1 MASRRYKYRHRS
13 RPAAG
18 EVRAVLD
25 GYAALSGTANA
36 HTTGA
41 NADKCAHG
49 LSALPASAT
58 VPGVVSRLWEAATCA
73 DMTPAR
79 TYLSRRGCWPGR
91 HVRAPLPESVRW
103 LAREAAPEHV
113 EAKRWHGL
121 PPGAVGAVV
130 FAWRPAS
137 SLRNLDDGELAALT
151 LVALD
156 ARGFPVPEARSTVG
170 PIGGAVF
177 RAGHLRDVGAVTL
190 QADDEGQLHAADGW
204 LETPWLEVLG
214 GTER

>member
-1 MASRRYKYRHRS
+1 
-13 RPAAG
+13 
-18 EVRAVLD
+18 
-25 GYAALSGTANA
+25 
-36 HTTGA
+36 
-41 NADKCAHG
+41 
-49 LSALPASAT
+49 
-58 VPGVVSRLWEAATCA
+58 
-73 DMTPAR
+73 MTPAR

-91 HVRAPLPESVRW
+91 HVRVPLPAQSVRW
-103 LAREAAPEHV
+103 LAREAAPERD
-113 EAKRWHGL
+113 EAAGWYGL

-137 SLRNLDDGELAALT
+137 SLADSELAAVT

-170 PIGGAVF
+170 PIGIGGAVF

-204 LETPWLEVLG
+204 LETPWLDVLG

>member
-13 RPAAG
+13 LPAPG

-25 GYAALSGTANA
+25 GYAVLTGARSAD
-36 HTTGA
+36 TTGA
-41 NADKCAHG
+41 SADAG
-49 LSALPASAT
+49 LCALPA
-58 VPGVVSRLWEAATCA
+58 VSRLWEAATCA

-79 TYLSRRGCWPGR
+79 VYLSRRGCWPGR

-103 LAREAAPEHV
+103 LAREAAPESDS
-113 EAKRWHGL
+113 AAGWYGL
-121 PPGAVGAVV
+121 PPGAAGAVV

-137 SLRNLDDGELAALT
+137 SLRNLDDSELAAVT

-156 ARGFPVPEARSTVG
+156 ARGFPSPEARSTVG

-177 RAGHLRDVGAVTL
+177 RAGDRGDVGAVTV
-190 QADDEGQLHAADGW
+190 QADDEGRPHANGW

-214 GTER
+214 GRR

>member
-13 RPAAG
+13 LPAPG

-25 GYAALSGTANA
+25 GYAVLSGTANA
-36 HTTGA
+36 DTTGA
-41 NADKCAHG
+41 NAHAG
-49 LSALPASAT
+49 LCALPASAT

-79 TYLSRRGCWPGR
+79 VYLSRRGCWPGR
-91 HVRAPLPESVRW
+91 HVRAPLPAESVRW
-103 LAREAAPEHV
+103 LAREAAPERD
-113 EAKRWHGL
+113 EAAGWYGL
-121 PPGAVGAVV
+121 PPGAAGAVV

-137 SLRNLDDGELAALT
+137 SLRNLDESELAAVT

-156 ARGFPVPEARSTVG
+156 ARGFPSPEARSTVG
-170 PIGGAVF
+170 RPIGGAVF
-177 RAGHLRDVGAVTL
+177 RAGDRGDVGAVTV
-190 QADDEGQLHAADGW
+190 QADDEGRPHANGW

>member
-25 GYAALSGTANA
+25 GYAALSGARSA

-41 NADKCAHG
+41 NADAA

-79 TYLSRRGCWPGR
+79 VYLSRRGWGIGYGQGACGR
-91 HVRAPLPESVRW
+91 
-103 LAREAAPEHV
+103 
-113 EAKRWHGL
+113 
-121 PPGAVGAVV
+121 
-130 FAWRPAS
+130 
-137 SLRNLDDGELAALT
+137 
-151 LVALD
+151 
-156 ARGFPVPEARSTVG
+156 
-170 PIGGAVF
+170 
-177 RAGHLRDVGAVTL
+177 
-190 QADDEGQLHAADGW
+190 
-204 LETPWLEVLG
+204 
-214 GTER
+214 

>member
-13 RPAAG
+13 LPAPG
-18 EVRAVLD
+18 EIRAVLD

-79 TYLSRRGCWPGR
+79 VYLARRGCWPGR
-91 HVRAPLPESVRW
+91 HVRVPLPAQSVRW
-103 LAREAAPEHV
+103 LAREAAG
-113 EAKRWHGL
+113 WYGL
-121 PPGAVGAVV
+121 PPGAAGAVV
-130 FAWRPAS
+130 FAWRPS
-137 SLRNLDDGELAALT
+137 SLDESELATVT

-156 ARGFPVPEARSTVG
+156 ARGFPSPEARSTVG
-170 PIGGAVF
+170 PKIGGAVF
-177 RAGHLRDVGAVTL
+177 RAGDLRDVGAVTL
-190 QADDEGQLHAADGW
+190 QADDEGQLHAANGW

>member
-13 RPAAG
+13 LPAPG

-25 GYAALSGTANA
+25 GYAALSGARSA
-36 HTTGA
+36 HTTD
-41 NADKCAHG
+41 ADLC
-49 LSALPASAT
+49 ALPA
-58 VPGVVSRLWEAATCA
+58 VSRLWEAATCA

-79 TYLSRRGCWPGR
+79 VYLARRGCWPGR
-91 HVRAPLPESVRW
+91 HVRVPLPAQSVRW
-103 LAREAAPEHV
+103 LAREAAG
-113 EAKRWHGL
+113 WHGL
-121 PPGAVGAVV
+121 PPGAAGAVV
-130 FAWRPAS
+130 FAWRPS
-137 SLRNLDDGELAALT
+137 SLDESELAAVT

-156 ARGFPVPEARSTVG
+156 ARGFPVPEARSRSTVG

-177 RAGHLRDVGAVTL
+177 RAGDLRDVGAVTL
-190 QADDEGQLHAADGW
+190 QADDEGQLHAANGL